1 MEGTQQIDPLDILE
15 LSVELSQLELG
26 KLEIITESL
35 QIKREKNSE
44 NNTIKQI
51 IDKLNINNN
60 ERFKKIKKLVETLKE
75 NQKTVDSGIIK
86 KEIKNEDT
94 KK

>member
-60 ERFKKIKKLVETLKE
+60 ERFKKIK
-75 NQKTVDSGIIK
+75 N
-86 KEIKNEDT
+86 
-94 KK
+94 